1 VRRVGYNEI
10 PASAKVWIYQSD
22 RIINAFEKERI
33 NNALS
38 SFLNNWDSHQ
48 NPLKCYGD
56 IWYDVFI
63 VIMVDEEINKASG
76 CSIDKSVH
84 FIKDIEKETDL
95 KLMDRMVF
103 AYKEKQE
110 IKLVSRSEFQSAI
123 ENGSINDDT
132 IVFNNLVITKAEF
145 DLKWEV
151 PLKESWH
158 KQLY

>member
-1 VRRVGYNEI
+1 MRVSYDEI

-22 RIINAFEKERI
+22 RFIKADEKESI
-33 NNALS
+33 KKALS
-38 SFLNNWDSHQ
+38 GFLNNWDSHQ
-48 NPLKCYGD
+48 SPLKCYGD
-56 IWYDVFI
+56 IWYDIFI
-63 VIMVDEEINKASG
+63 IIMVDEKLNNASG

-103 AYKEKQE
+103 AYKEKE
-110 IKLVSRSEFQSAI
+110 DIKLVSRSEFQSAI

-158 KQLY
+158 KHLC